1 MIKRIFKYFFLLFF
15 SLILIF
21 LVIVFTPALW
31 RHWITYPR
39 LEKQVIEFQKLR
51 KEPPKLT
58 NLNTYRGIMH
68 VHSYLS
74 HDSEGTIYDL
84 TTAAKADDIN
94 FIFLT
99 DHPRYDL
106 DTIPKGY
113 HGNYDGVLIKS
124 GSEKQGFDCWP
135 LDSTVINWKV
145 NKDTVAK
152 QVVENGGIIFYA
164 HTEEPHNWANPYYQ
178 GMEIYNFHTDT
189 KDENV
194 FPQIINFI
202 VNGNK
207 FRPWA
212 LREMFDEQTTIL
224 ARWDSLNMKRKIV
237 GFSAVDTH
245 ENQNIRARL
254 LKDGRVQWLGP
265 NAKPIDT
272 VKVSIWNRWLF
283 SKPDPDGWV
292 FKWLI
297 DTYPSGFN
305 YITNYVLADTLSV
318 PSLAANIKRG
328 HLFTA
333 FKSLGDAK
341 GFLYYA
347 LDPNNQIDAILGDAI
362 QAEKVKELKAVS
374 PLPGQF
380 RLIHDG
386 KPVDTSVEDKYEYS
400 WSGPIEIGAYRIEM
414 RIKLD
419 GKLIPW
425 LYSNPIYI
433 Y

>member
-1 MIKRIFKYFFLLFF
+1 
-15 SLILIF
+15 
-21 LVIVFTPALW
+21 
-31 RHWITYPR
+31 
-39 LEKQVIEFQKLR
+39 
-51 KEPPKLT
+51 
-58 NLNTYRGIMH
+58 MH

-84 TTAAKADDIN
+84 TTAARADGIS

-99 DHPRYDL
+99 DHPRFDL

-113 HGNYDGVLIKS
+113 HGNYDGVLIES

-135 LDSTVINWKV
+135 LDSTVINWKI
-145 NKDTVAK
+145 NKDTVARN
-152 QVVENGGIIFYA
+152 VVANGGIIFYA

-189 KDENV
+189 KDESL
-194 FPQIINFI
+194 FPNIINFV
-202 VNGNK
+202 VNGKK

-224 ARWDSLNMKRKIV
+224 ARWDSLNMKRKII

-245 ENQNIRARL
+245 ENQNFRARK
-254 LKDGRVQWLGP
+254 LKDGRVQWVGP

-272 VKVSIWNRWLF
+272 VKVNFRNRWLF
-283 SKPDPDGWV
+283 SKPDPDGWI
-292 FKWLI
+292 FKWMI

-318 PSLAANIKRG
+318 PSLAANIKKG

-347 LDPNNQIDAILGDAI
+347 VDHNNQIDAILGDSI
-362 QAEKVKELKAVS
+362 QAEKVKELKAAS
-374 PLPGQF
+374 PLPGRF

-386 KPVDTSVEDKYEYS
+386 KPVDQSSDDVYDYS
-400 WSGPIEIGAYRIEM
+400 WSGKMEKGAYRIE
-414 RIKLD
+414 IYISLQDKT
-419 GKLIPW
+419 IPW